1 MLDWLTNLGQK
12 PDHPMHSVVE
22 AERLLSDL
30 PKDPLKALLEVT
42 SWLTTV
48 TGSPGFRLAIRI
60 SVVKMIDQAGQPFEP
75 LLSRQYLTSR
85 TLKEF
90 ERLRLWEAMQEF
102 WERLAEAYLRC
113 IEEIQRKPRMMR
125 AHRNDLPLL
134 IVRTL
139 RALANQMKVLRLGP
153 PASREK
159 LWPPLFDLYQLSE
172 IFKCDTQSLAA
183 YAGDTV
189 HTSARQELLRV
200 LLPSITSMLSMPPYH
215 VELTDRV
222 AVRFGNSF
230 SFSSLPEKGCN
241 WYIDLA
247 QPGQPAHFTSD
258 KVPSPTLRFF
268 GAGVAIV
275 KMEGAIRYLLAD
287 SSVNSEFFGDDFSPQ
302 EKLIVFKYLARHWSE
317 PPPRR
322 REPRGAAAGDI
333 VVAHGF
339 KAGVQLLP
347 RIEVPSM
354 AILTHD
360 LAVKLK
366 GTPGPG
372 LAAHPVEIPTEKWP
386 QNDVSA
392 VGYSARIPPSSK
404 SWVKLGSLC
413 ALKTDDAQQWW
424 IGVVRRLFGG
434 SVNDEFAGIEL
445 LAKEAASGW
454 LRTVDV
460 ATLRADNWA
469 TSSGSFVYDYL
480 NVILLVVAKAPRQ
493 HELLAERDVFVVGA
507 IYEAMVGDNPHY
519 LRFEELLE
527 RGEDFDRVRF
537 TWLAP
542 ESLKQEA
549 LNPGRT
555 SLPLPVRRT
564 QR

>member
-12 PDHPMHSVVE
+12 PDHPMHSIVE

-30 PKDPLKALLEVT
+30 PKEPLKALLEVT

-48 TGSPGFRLAIRI
+48 TGASGFPLAIRM
-60 SVVKMIDQAGQPFEP
+60 SVVKLIDQAGQPFEP
-75 LLSRQYLTSR
+75 LLSRQYLTAR

-102 WERLAEAYLRC
+102 WERVANAYMRC
-113 IEEIQRKPRMMR
+113 LDEMQRRPSMMR

-139 RALANQMKVLRLGP
+139 RALANQTKVLRLGP

-159 LWPPLFDLYQLSE
+159 LWPPLFELYQQSE
-172 IFKCDTQSLAA
+172 IFKCDTQSIVA

-189 HTSARQELLRV
+189 NTSARQELLRA
-200 LLPSITSMLSMPPYH
+200 LLPSISSMVSMLPYH
-215 VELTDRV
+215 VELADRI
-222 AVRFGNSF
+222 AVRFGSSF
-230 SFSSLPEKGCN
+230 SFSTSPDKGCN
-241 WYIDLA
+241 WCIDLA
-247 QPGQPAHFTSD
+247 EPSQPRHLSGD
-258 KVPSPTLRFF
+258 KPPTPTMRFF

-287 SSVNSEFFGDDFSPQ
+287 ASVNSEFFGDDFSPQ

-322 REPRGAAAGDI
+322 REPRDI
-333 VVAHGF
+333 AEGHIAVAHGF
-339 KAGVQLLP
+339 KAGADLLP
-347 RIEVPSM
+347 HIEVPSM
-354 AILTHD
+354 AVLTRD
-360 LAVKLK
+360 MEVKLK
-366 GTPGPG
+366 RDSGPG
-372 LAAHPVEIPTEKWP
+372 LAAHPMDIPTEKWL
-386 QNDVSA
+386 QHDVSVIGFSA
-392 VGYSARIPPSSK
+392 KIPSSAKSWARIG
-404 SWVKLGSLC
+404 VLC
-413 ALKTDDAQQWW
+413 ALKSDDAQQWW

-434 SVNDEFAGIEL
+434 ELNDEFAGIEL

-460 ATLRADNWA
+460 RTLLADNWA
-469 TSSGSFVYDYL
+469 TSSGSFVYDYM

-493 HELLAERDVFVVGA
+493 HELLAERDTFVVGA

-519 LRFEELLE
+519 LRFDELLE

-549 LNPGRT
+549 ART
-555 SLPLPVRRT
+555 NLPLPVRRT
-564 QR
+564 PR